1 MKEWCRQ
8 SIDALI
14 HAILILFIIFFG
26 LKIVSTGNTVK
37 SAVNV
42 DITQQNNITHGTVT
56 YPNNANVKIETK
68 NGQTI
73 IVVK

>member
-14 HAILILFIIFFG
+14 NALLILFIIVFG

-42 DITQQNNITHGTVT
+42 DITQQNNITKGTVT
-56 YPNNANVKIETK
+56 YPDNADVKIESK

>member
-14 HAILILFIIFFG
+14 NAILILFIIVFG
-26 LKIVSTGNTVK
+26 LNIVSTGNTVK

-42 DITQQNNITHGTVT
+42 DITQQNNITKGTVT
-56 YPNNANVKIETK
+56 YPDNADVKIESK

>member
-14 HAILILFIIFFG
+14 NAILILFIIVFG
-26 LKIVSTGNTVK
+26 LNIVSTGNTVK

-42 DITQQNNITHGTVT
+42 DITQQNNITKGTVT
-56 YPNNANVKIETK
+56 YPDNANVKIESK

>member
-14 HAILILFIIFFG
+14 NAILILFIIFFG

-42 DITQQNNITHGTVT
+42 DITQQNNITKGTVT
-56 YPNNANVKIETK
+56 YPDNADVKIESK

>member
-14 HAILILFIIFFG
+14 NAILILFIIFFG

-56 YPNNANVKIETK
+56 YPNSANVRIESK

>member
-14 HAILILFIIFFG
+14 NVILILFIIFFG

-42 DITQQNNITHGTVT
+42 DITQQNNITKGAVT
-56 YPNNANVKIETK
+56 YPNNANVKIESK